1 MVPAY
6 KKFGGQVTLASGQI
20 FFNDL
25 LSACHVKIE
34 HTIGIW
40 KGRFPFLRN
49 IRVCIAAK
57 IDFSFLY
64 KLVKASANIHNLLIQ
79 QHTILK
85 SWLSLDD
92 LIDVDWESDLD
103 ADLYLSP
110 TITCSYSNIPYRSHG
125 CPWMT

>member
-1 MVPAY
+1 M
-6 KKFGGQVTLASGQI
+6 ASGQI

-25 LSACHVKIE
+25 LLACRVKIE

-49 IRVCIAAK
+49 IRVRIAAK
-57 IDFSFLY
+57 KDFSFLI
-64 KLVKASANIHNLLIQ
+64 KLVKASAIIHNLFVQ
-79 QHTILK
+79 QHTIPK

-92 LIDVDWESDLD
+92 LIDADWEGDLD

-110 TITCSYSNIPYRSHG
+110 TVTMSNLSDAARREEVHNFLSAKLQ
-125 CPWMT
+125 